1 MNDLFISYAHFDD
14 QSLEDDQKGWISKFH
29 RVLEVK
35 ISQLMGEQP
44 QIWRDLKLGGNDVY
58 DEKIVQEFKSA
69 RLMVSVLSPR
79 YIKSEW
85 CRRELNEFHE
95 SASEQE
101 GIKVGDKSRIIKV
114 VKTPFDS
121 GEAMSLLPKLFEG
134 LLGFEFY
141 ETDPDSGRTV
151 EFDEAF
157 GPKAKQNYYA
167 RIYDL
172 ASEITEVLKTLRS
185 EHEIENQ
192 ETKSSSDLTIFL
204 ANCTTDLQA
213 AREKISRELK
223 DRGYR
228 VLPDQILPS
237 EAGALKALV
246 GEDLEQSAL
255 AVHLVGQRYGLVP
268 EDSDKSIVEI
278 QNQLSAEERGRR
290 SDFQRFIWMP
300 RGLMSQDTRQN
311 HFIAK
316 IQENPDVL
324 AGAELIED
332 SLDNFRDCLIQK
344 IKDRNTPQD
353 TSQVS
358 SDSTPGRPSVYLIHD
373 ATDEELVC
381 TLEDYLFDQGLEVMV
396 PTLEGNEAM
405 VKNTHIEKLL
415 LCDGVLVFYGHADRT
430 WVDMKIMNLMKA
442 PGYGRETAFKST
454 AVYLAPPFNK
464 RKSRYRTHHATVITQ
479 DGDHF
484 EPKTLVSFMTDLT
497 S

>member
-14 QSLEDDQKGWISKFH
+14 QALEDDQKGWISKFH

-44 QIWRDLKLGGNDVY
+44 RIWRDQKLGGNDVY
-58 DEKIVQEFKSA
+58 DDKIVQEFKSA
-69 RLMVSVLSPR
+69 KLMVSILSPR

-101 GIKVGDKSRIIKV
+101 GIKIGDKSRIIKV

-121 GEAMSLLPKLFEG
+121 SEAMSLLPKLFEG

-172 ASEITEVLKTLRS
+172 ASEITEVLKTIRS
-185 EHEIENQ
+185 GGEVEDQAIQ
-192 ETKSSSDLTIFL
+192 SSSDLTIYL
-204 ANCTTDLQA
+204 ASCTTDLQS

-228 VLPDQILPS
+228 ILPNQVIPG
-237 EAGALKALV
+237 EATALKELV
-246 GEDLEQSAL
+246 ESDMQQSDL

-278 QNQLSAEERGRR
+278 QNQLSAAERSRNPG
-290 SDFQRFIWMP
+290 FQRLIWMP
-300 RGLMSQDTRQN
+300 RGLTSEDPRQSR
-311 HFIAK
+311 FISN
-316 IQENPDVL
+316 IQENPDMLV
-324 AGAELIED
+324 GAELIED

-344 IKDRNTPQD
+344 IKDRDTPQEEGKQD
-353 TSQVS
+353 SQS
-358 SDSTPGRPSVYLIHD
+358 AAHRPSVYLIHD

-381 TLEDYLFDQGLEVMV
+381 DLEDYLFDQGLEVML
-396 PTLEGNEAM
+396 PTLEGDEAM
-405 VKNTHIEKLL
+405 VKNAHIEKLL

-442 PGYGRETAFKST
+442 PGYGRKNPFKSKS
-454 AVYLAPPFNK
+454 VYLAPPFNK
-464 RKSRYRTHHATVITQ
+464 RKSRFRTHHATVITQ
-479 DGDHF
+479 GGDQF
-484 EPKTLVSFMTDLT
+484 EPETLAPFINELES
-497 S
+497 